1 MARACEAP
9 TRGAF
14 GTIPVSFFWFG
25 DCRTPPAC
33 FRRLSGSADRFV
45 MTLKFFKIPKM
56 KFRALLPAFISFLL
70 LISFS
75 PGVQAQVSNSILT
88 LIENSRADNAL
99 WAVQVRDSDGSVLES
114 YNADKIVRPA
124 SNLKLITAGAY
135 LDILGPDYKF
145 TTRLYG
151 EGRQIQDEWSG
162 DLVVEGSG
170 DPSISGTFY
179 RNDPLFLFEEWTEL
193 LIDKG
198 IKKINGN
205 LIGHSGLFDDVPYP
219 EGWEWSDLSFYY
231 APEISALSFNG
242 NVVDLEVVADGP
254 VGSTPEI
261 QWFPFNTPYVEFV
274 NEQQISSRGSEYDE
288 SYRRVLGT
296 NTIILRST
304 LPQGYYETEPLSVL
318 EPAYY
323 FMDTFKRYLQ
333 KRGIEVTGQIFID
346 RNYHFQSEN
355 GMQLLDEHQSEP
367 LHELIQWMN
376 RESDNF
382 YTEMFLKKIA
392 AEVYDVQGSTELGLE
407 IMKSYMHDMAF
418 DTTQV
423 NLKDASGMAPATLLR
438 ANDLNQ
444 YLLKVQQKEY
454 FPYLFES
461 LSVGGLNGTLS
472 YRFRNSPV
480 MGNFYGKTG
489 FVTGVRSLSGYLD
502 TQSGQQL
509 IVSIFTN
516 NYTARTS
523 HVDLIHQ
530 RILEYLY
537 SAY

>member
-1 MARACEAP
+1 MIDCTSYISIKRRARLLGV
-9 TRGAF
+9 TAF
-14 GTIPVSFFWFG
+14 LF
-25 DCRTPPAC
+25 
-33 FRRLSGSADRFV
+33 
-45 MTLKFFKIPKM
+45 
-56 KFRALLPAFISFLL
+56 
-70 LISFS
+70 LISF
-75 PGVQAQVSNSILT
+75 PFGAQAQLSESILT
-88 LIENSRADNAL
+88 LIENNRAANAL
-99 WAVQVRDSDGSVLES
+99 WSVQVRDTSGAVLES
-114 YNADKIVRPA
+114 YNAEKIIRPA
-124 SNLKLITAGAY
+124 SNLKLISAGAY
-135 LDILGPDYKF
+135 LEILGPEYRFK
-145 TTRLYG
+145 TRLYG
-151 EGRQIQDEWSG
+151 EGNQIEETWSG
-162 DLVVEGSG
+162 DLIVQGSG

-179 RNDPLFLFEEWTEL
+179 RDDPLFLFEKWAEL
-193 LIDKG
+193 FIEMGITKID
-198 IKKINGN
+198 GN
-205 LIGHSGLFDDVPYP
+205 LIGYSGLFDDVPYP

-274 NEQQISSRGSEYDE
+274 NEQQITPRGSEYDE

-296 NTIILRST
+296 NTIILRSK

-318 EPAYY
+318 EPAYF

-333 KRGIEVTGQIFID
+333 ERGIEVTGQIFID
-346 RNYHFQSEN
+346 RNYHFTSQN
-355 GMQLLDEHQSEP
+355 GIQLLDEHQSEP

-382 YTEMFLKKIA
+382 YTEMFLKKVA

-407 IMKSYMHDMAF
+407 MMKSYMHDMSF

-423 NLKDASGMAPATLLR
+423 SLKDASGMAPATLLR

-454 FPYLFES
+454 FSYLYKS
-461 LSVGGLNGTLS
+461 LSVGGMNGTLS

-480 MGNFYGKTG
+480 RGNFYGKTG

-502 TQSGQQL
+502 TESGQQL

-537 SAY
+537 STY

>member
-1 MARACEAP
+1 M
-9 TRGAF
+9 
-14 GTIPVSFFWFG
+14 I
-25 DCRTPPAC
+25 DCTSYLMIKSRN
-33 FRRLSGSADRFV
+33 
-45 MTLKFFKIPKM
+45 TLCGLT
-56 KFRALLPAFISFLL
+56 ALLVCFFIS
-70 LISFS
+70 
-75 PGVQAQVSNSILT
+75 PGLQAQISEPILS
-88 LIENSRADNAL
+88 LIENNRANNAL
-99 WAVQVRDSDGSVLES
+99 WVVQVRDSEGAVLES

-124 SNLKLITAGAY
+124 SNLKLISAGAY
-135 LDILGPDYKF
+135 LDILGPDFHF

-151 EGRQIQDEWSG
+151 EGEQTEETWFG
-162 DLVVEGSG
+162 DLIVQGSG

-179 RNDPLFLFEEWTEL
+179 RDNPLFLFEKWAEL
-193 LIDKG
+193 LIDRE
-198 IKKINGN
+198 IKKIDGN

-242 NVVDLEVVADGP
+242 NVVDLEVLADGP

-274 NEQQISSRGSEYDE
+274 NEQQITARGSEYDE

-323 FMDTFKRYLQ
+323 FMDTLKRYLAE
-333 KRGIEVTGQIFID
+333 RGIKVTGQIFID
-346 RNYHFQSEN
+346 RNYQFQSEN

-382 YTEMFLKKIA
+382 YAEMFLKKVA
-392 AEVYDVQGSTELGLE
+392 SEVYDVQGSTELGLE
-407 IMKSYMHDMAF
+407 MLKSHMKEISF

-423 NLKDASGMAPATLLR
+423 NLKDASGMAPANLLR

-444 YLLKVQQKEY
+444 YLLKVQQKDY
-454 FPYLFES
+454 FPYLYES
-461 LSVGGLNGTLS
+461 LSVGGMNGTLS

-480 MGNFYGKTG
+480 RGNFNGKTG

-502 TQSGQQL
+502 TQSGRRL

>member
-1 MARACEAP
+1 M
-9 TRGAF
+9 TRKSLYGLSAF
-14 GTIPVSFFWFG
+14 LVCLI
-25 DCRTPPAC
+25 
-33 FRRLSGSADRFV
+33 LSS
-45 MTLKFFKIPKM
+45 
-56 KFRALLPAFISFLL
+56 S
-70 LISFS
+70 S
-75 PGVQAQVSNSILT
+75 QAQISEPILN
-88 LIENSRADNAL
+88 LIENNRASNAL
-99 WAVQVRDSDGSVLES
+99 WSVQVRDSEGTVLES

-124 SNLKLITAGAY
+124 SNLKLISAGAY
-135 LDILGPDYKF
+135 LEILGPDFQF

-151 EGRQIQDEWSG
+151 EGDQTEEAWSG
-162 DLVVEGSG
+162 DLIVQGSG

-179 RNDPLFLFEEWTEL
+179 RDNPLFLFEKWAEL
-193 LIDKG
+193 LIDRG
-198 IKKINGN
+198 IKKIDGN
-205 LIGHSGLFDDVPYP
+205 LIGYSGLFDDVPYP
-219 EGWEWSDLSFYY
+219 KGWEWSDLSFYY

-254 VGSTPEI
+254 VGSTPDI

-274 NEQQISSRGSEYDE
+274 NEQQITPRGSQYDE

-323 FMDTFKRYLQ
+323 FMDTFKRYLE
-333 KRGIEVTGQIFID
+333 KRGIEVSGQIFID
-346 RNYHFQSEN
+346 RNYQFQSESE
-355 GMQLLDEHQSEP
+355 MQLLDVHRSEP
-367 LHELIQWMN
+367 LHKLIQWMN

-382 YTEMFLKKIA
+382 FTEMFLKKVA
-392 AEVYDVQGSTELGLE
+392 AEVFDVQGSTELGLE
-407 IMKSYMHDMAF
+407 MMKSYMHNMDF

-423 NLKDASGMAPATLLR
+423 SLKDASGMAPSTLLR

-444 YLLKVQQKEY
+444 YLLKVQQKGY
-454 FPYLFES
+454 FPYLYES
-461 LSVGGLNGTLS
+461 LSVGGMNGTLS
-472 YRFRNSPV
+472 YRFRNSPLR
-480 MGNFYGKTG
+480 GSFKGKTG
-489 FVTGVRSLSGYLD
+489 FVSGVRSLSGYLD
-502 TQSGQQL
+502 TESGQQL

-537 SAY
+537 STY

>member
-1 MARACEAP
+1 MIDCTSYFIISKLKIRAVV
-9 TRGAF
+9 F
-14 GTIPVSFFWFG
+14 G
-25 DCRTPPAC
+25 
-33 FRRLSGSADRFV
+33 
-45 MTLKFFKIPKM
+45 
-56 KFRALLPAFISFLL
+56 FISLPFLIL
-70 LISFS
+70 FS
-75 PGVQAQVSNSILT
+75 GGVQAQISEPILR
-88 LIENSRADNAL
+88 LIENNRAENAL
-99 WAVQVRDSDGSVLES
+99 WVIQVRDTSGAVLEN

-124 SNLKLITAGAY
+124 SNLKLVSSGAY
-135 LDILGPDYKF
+135 LEILGPDYQFK
-145 TTRLYG
+145 TRLYG
-151 EGRQIQDEWSG
+151 EGDQVEDQWSG
-162 DLVVEGSG
+162 DLIVQGSG

-179 RNDPLFLFEEWTEL
+179 QDDPMFLFEKWAEL
-193 LIDKG
+193 LLDKG
-198 IKKINGN
+198 ITKIDGN
-205 LIGHSGLFDDVPYP
+205 LIGHTGLFDDVPYP
-219 EGWEWSDLSFYY
+219 DGWEWSDLSFYY

-261 QWFPFNTPYVEFV
+261 QWFPFNTPYVEFI
-274 NEQQISSRGSEYDE
+274 NEQQITPRGNAYDE

-323 FMDTFKRYLQ
+323 FMDTFKRYLE

-346 RNYHFQSEN
+346 RNYEFYNEN

-367 LHELIQWMN
+367 LYELIQWMN

-382 YTEMFLKKIA
+382 YTEMFLKKVA
-392 AEVYDVQGSTELGLE
+392 SEVYNVQGTTELGLE
-407 IMKSYMHDMAF
+407 IIKSYMHDMSF

-423 NLKDASGMAPATLLR
+423 SLKDASGMAPATLLR

-444 YLLKVQQKEY
+444 YLLKVQQKGY
-454 FPYLFES
+454 FPYLYES
-461 LSVGGLNGTLS
+461 LSVGGRNGTLS

-480 MGNFYGKTG
+480 GGRFYGKTG
-489 FVTGVRSLSGYLD
+489 FVTGVRSLSGYLE
-502 TQSGQQL
+502 TESGQEL
-509 IVSIFTN
+509 VVSIFTN

-523 HVDLIHQ
+523 HVDLIQQ

-537 SAY
+537 STY

>member
-1 MARACEAP
+1 MKIRASSRGMASLLFFFFFFS
-9 TRGAF
+9 GA
-14 GTIPVSFFWFG
+14 
-25 DCRTPPAC
+25 
-33 FRRLSGSADRFV
+33 
-45 MTLKFFKIPKM
+45 
-56 KFRALLPAFISFLL
+56 
-70 LISFS
+70 
-75 PGVQAQVSNSILT
+75 QAQISDSILK
-88 LIENSRADNAL
+88 LIENNRADNAL
-99 WAVQVRDSDGSVLES
+99 WVIQVRDSNGSVLES

-124 SNLKLITAGAY
+124 SNLKLISAGAY
-135 LDILGPDYKF
+135 LDILGPDYQF

-151 EGRQIQDEWSG
+151 EGDQKQDEWSG
-162 DLVVEGSG
+162 DLIIQGSG

-179 RNDPLFLFEEWTEL
+179 RDDPLFLFEKWAEL
-193 LIDKG
+193 LIDRG
-198 IKKINGN
+198 IKKIDGN

-242 NVVDLEVVADGP
+242 NVVNLEVVADGP

-274 NEQQISSRGSEYDE
+274 NEQQITPRGSEYDE

-304 LPQGYYETEPLSVL
+304 LPRGYYETEPLSVL

-323 FMDTFKRYLQ
+323 FMDTFKRYLGE
-333 KRGIEVTGQIFID
+333 RGVEVTGQIFID
-346 RNYHFQSEN
+346 RNYHFQNEN
-355 GMQLLDEHQSEP
+355 GMQLLDEHRSEP
-367 LHELIQWMN
+367 LHELVQWMN

-392 AEVYDVQGSTELGLE
+392 SHVYDVQGSTELGLE
-407 IMKSYMHDMAF
+407 IMKSYMHDMLF
-418 DTTQV
+418 DTTQMS
-423 NLKDASGMAPATLLR
+423 LKDASGMAPATLLR

-461 LSVGGLNGTLS
+461 LSVGGVNGTLS
-472 YRFRNSPV
+472 YRFSNSPV
-480 MGNFYGKTG
+480 RGNFYGKTG

-523 HVDLIHQ
+523 YVDLIHQ

-537 SAY
+537 STY

>member
-1 MARACEAP
+1 MCGL
-9 TRGAF
+9 T
-14 GTIPVSFFWFG
+14 
-25 DCRTPPAC
+25 
-33 FRRLSGSADRFV
+33 
-45 MTLKFFKIPKM
+45 
-56 KFRALLPAFISFLL
+56 ALLVCFFISPGLHAQ
-70 LISFS
+70 ISE
-75 PGVQAQVSNSILT
+75 PILS
-88 LIENSRADNAL
+88 LIENNRANNAL
-99 WAVQVRDSDGSVLES
+99 WVVQVRDSEGAVLES

-124 SNLKLITAGAY
+124 SNLKLISAGAY
-135 LDILGPDYKF
+135 LDILGPDFHF

-151 EGRQIQDEWSG
+151 EGEQAEETWFG
-162 DLVVEGSG
+162 DLIVQGSG

-179 RNDPLFLFEEWTEL
+179 RDNPLFLFEKWAKL
-193 LIDKG
+193 LIDRG
-198 IKKINGN
+198 IKKIDGN

-274 NEQQISSRGSEYDE
+274 NEQQITARGSEYDE

-323 FMDTFKRYLQ
+323 FIDTFKRYLAE
-333 KRGIEVTGQIFID
+333 RGIEVTGQIFID
-346 RNYHFQSEN
+346 RNYQFESEN

-382 YTEMFLKKIA
+382 YTEMFLKKVA
-392 AEVYDVQGSTELGLE
+392 SEVYDVQGSTELGLE
-407 IMKSYMHDMAF
+407 MLKSYMHNMSF

-423 NLKDASGMAPATLLR
+423 NLKGASGMAPATLLS

-444 YLLKVQQKEY
+444 YLLKVQQKDY

-461 LSVGGLNGTLS
+461 LSVGGMNGTLS
-472 YRFRNSPV
+472 YRFRNSPLR
-480 MGNFYGKTG
+480 GNFNGKTG

-502 TQSGQQL
+502 TQSGRQL

-516 NYTARTS
+516 NYTAKTS